1 MASRLFMG
9 NPADRSR
16 PFAWRSVSLTG
27 ETVERRRHTIEA
39 GAAGLAAA
47 RQMETLHP
55 IDRRIAEIEAA
66 MVERER
72 AAREAGFRDGEAA
85 GKAQAENEIRIAI
98 NRLAQSIAEMDQYRA
113 LLQRQAETEAVQ
125 LSIAIARRVLRRE
138 LSVDPAAI
146 EGLLRAA
153 LQKLQS
159 QDRCRV
165 RMHPYHAAVLR
176 SEVDRLGMA
185 AKVEVIEDPAQEP
198 GAAVFEMSRG
208 NLDASIDTQL
218 REIERGLVDRLQRP

>member
-1 MASRLFMG
+1 MASRLFVG
-9 NPADRSR
+9 NPEERSR

-27 ETVERRRHTIEA
+27 ETVERRRHSIES
-39 GAAGLAAA
+39 GAAGLKPSS
-47 RQMETLHP
+47 QMENLHP
-55 IDRRIAEIEAA
+55 LDRRIAEIEAA

-72 AAREAGFRDGEAA
+72 VARETGFREGEAA
-85 GKAQAENEIRIAI
+85 GKAQAEVEVRLAI
-98 NRLAQSIAEMDQYRA
+98 DRLAQSIAELDQYRTV
-113 LLQRQAETEAVQ
+113 LQRQAEADAVR
-125 LSIAIARRVLRRE
+125 LSLAIARRVLRRE

-159 QDRCRV
+159 QERCRV
-165 RMHPYHAAVLR
+165 RMHPSHAPVLR
-176 SEVDRLGMA
+176 SEADRLGMA

-218 REIERGLVDRLQRP
+218 REIERGLVDRLQRA